1 MLIEKLKEAKEEM
14 LENRKILSI
23 EERLC
28 FLEDLVFENCKQISE
43 LLSHISRTTDQIGKI
58 TTLLN
63 KVMGNKI

>member
-1 MLIEKLKEAKEEM
+1 MLIEKLKEEM

-28 FLEDLVFENCKQISE
+28 FLEDLVFENCRQISE
-43 LLSHISRTTDQIGKI
+43 LLGHVSRTVDQIGKI